1 MVYNIRIKTQFNRNE
16 SQDWTK
22 NNNMLFIKWRSYIMK
37 FEDKVV
43 VVNGANSGVGNET
56 AKLIAKEGASVVVI
70 AKESEALENLIHKIK
85 IEGGKAIA
93 VTETTNNEKDVQDAI
108 NTAINEF
115 GKVDII
121 INSVCVADVIAPVAD
136 IGEGIWKI
144 DLKVDLT
151 GAI

>member
-1 MVYNIRIKTQFNRNE
+1 
-16 SQDWTK
+16 
-22 NNNMLFIKWRSYIMK
+22 MK